1 MKKYGLIIYN
11 TDRKF
16 PIFVDS
22 EEELDELFDNIIKL
36 IKDKSCLAYT
46 IVEQDFKILLTK
58 DFIKN
63 SHLVFTKNIEKDLK

>member
-1 MKKYGLIIYN
+1 MKKYGSIIYN
-11 TDRKF
+11 TGRKF

-46 IVEQDFKILLTK
+46 IVEQDFKILLTSE
-58 DFIKN
+58 FIKN
-63 SHLVFTKNIEKDLK
+63 SHLVFSNNIEKDLK

>member
-11 TDRKF
+11 TGRKF

-46 IVEQDFKILLTK
+46 IVEQDFKTLLTK

>member
-1 MKKYGLIIYN
+1 MREYGLIIYN
-11 TDRKF
+11 TGKKF

-36 IKDKSCLAYT
+36 VKDKDCLAFT
-46 IVEQDFKILLTK
+46 IVEQDYKILLTK

-63 SHLVFTKNIEKDLK
+63 SHLVFSKDIEKDLK

>member
-1 MKKYGLIIYN
+1 MRKYGLIIYN
-11 TDRKF
+11 TGKKF

-22 EEELDELFDNIIKL
+22 EEELDELFDNITKL

-63 SHLVFTKNIEKDLK
+63 SHLVFTKNIKKDLK

>member
-1 MKKYGLIIYN
+1 MRKYGLIIYN
-11 TDRKF
+11 TGKKF

-22 EEELDELFDNIIKL
+22 EEELDELFNNITKL

>member
-11 TDRKF
+11 TGRKF

-22 EEELDELFDNIIKL
+22 EKELDELFDNIIKL

-63 SHLVFTKNIEKDLK
+63 SHLVFTKNTEKDLK

>member
-11 TDRKF
+11 TGRKF

-22 EEELDELFDNIIKL
+22 EEKLDELFDNTIKL

>member
-11 TDRKF
+11 TGMKF

-22 EEELDELFDNIIKL
+22 EEELDKLFDNIIKL

>member
-1 MKKYGLIIYN
+1 MRKYGLIIYN
-11 TDRKF
+11 TGRKF

-22 EEELDELFDNIIKL
+22 EEELDELFDNITKL

>member
-11 TDRKF
+11 TSRKF

-36 IKDKSCLAYT
+36 IKDKSCLVYT

>member
-1 MKKYGLIIYN
+1 MRKYGLIIYN
-11 TDRKF
+11 TGKKF

-22 EEELDELFDNIIKL
+22 EEELDELFDNITKL

-63 SHLVFTKNIEKDLK
+63 SHLVFTKDIEGDLK

>member
-11 TDRKF
+11 TGRKF

-58 DFIKN
+58 NFIKN

>member
-1 MKKYGLIIYN
+1 MRKYGLIIYN
-11 TDRKF
+11 TGKKF

-22 EEELDELFDNIIKL
+22 EEELDELFDNITKL

-46 IVEQDFKILLTK
+46 IAEQDFKILLTAE
-58 DFIKN
+58 FITN

>member
-11 TDRKF
+11 TGRKF
-16 PIFVDS
+16 PIFVYS

>member
-11 TDRKF
+11 TGRKF

-36 IKDKSCLAYT
+36 IKDKSCLTYT

>member
-11 TDRKF
+11 TGRKF

-63 SHLVFTKNIEKDLK
+63 SNLVFTKNIEKDLK

>member
-11 TDRKF
+11 TGRKF

-22 EEELDELFDNIIKL
+22 EEELDKLFDNIIKL

>member
-11 TDRKF
+11 TGRKF

-36 IKDKSCLAYT
+36 VKDKDCLAFT
-46 IVEQDFKILLTK
+46 IVEQDYKILLTK

-63 SHLVFTKNIEKDLK
+63 SHLVFSKDIEKDLK

>member
-1 MKKYGLIIYN
+1 MRKYGLIIYN
-11 TDRKF
+11 TGKKF

-22 EEELDELFDNIIKL
+22 EEELDELFDNITKL

-63 SHLVFTKNIEKDLK
+63 SHLVFTKNIKKKI

>member
-11 TDRKF
+11 TGKKF

-22 EEELDELFDNIIKL
+22 GEELDELFDNITKL

-46 IVEQDFKILLTK
+46 IVEQDFKILLTSE
-58 DFIKN
+58 FIKN